1 MNKDIKKVVLAYSG
15 GLDTSVILKWLIE
28 TYKCEVITV
37 TADLGQPEDLSGVE
51 AKAYKTG
58 ASKAYVVDLRE
69 EMARD
74 FVFPMMR
81 GAARY
86 ENRYMLGTSIARPI
100 ITKALVDIARKE
112 GADAIAH
119 GATGKGN
126 DQVRFEFAAK
136 ALAPDL
142 KVIAPWR
149 EWEKHGIP
157 ISKEAK
163 RYSMDANMMHTS
175 FEGSELE
182 DPGNAPH
189 ESCHE
194 RCVPVEQAPNEPE
207 IIEVSFEHGN
217 PVAVNGEKMSP
228 YTIIKTLA
236 ELAGKHGIGRDD
248 MVENRYVGMKC
259 RGVYENPAGTLL
271 YALHRDL
278 EGLCMDRELLQL
290 RDMLAVPYSH
300 AVYNGYW
307 FSPER
312 EAMQAFMDKSQETVT
327 ARQAVQ
333 GRRVAPGPYLS
344 LLPVLRRPGHLRR
357 RQLRPQGRCRLHPSQ
372 LPAPRHVRRGPEQVG
387 QVSLPHGGR
396 GDPSAPFFPSGRPPR
411 PHPARGAAVSGPLS
425 SRAAAHTPAPPGA
438 ERSFHEHQS
447 ELGRPLRRRP
457 QRSRG
462 RLYRFPDL

>member
-1 MNKDIKKVVLAYSG
+1 MQDVKKVVLAYSG

-28 TYKCEVITV
+28 TYHCEVITC
-37 TADLGQPEDLSGVE
+37 TADLGQPRDLSGVE
-51 AKAYKTG
+51 EKALKTG

-81 GAARY
+81 GAAATKTATCWAPLSR
-86 ENRYMLGTSIARPI
+86 RPC
-100 ITKALVDIARKE
+100 ITKAIIDIARKE

-126 DQVRFEFAAK
+126 DQVRFEFSAK
-136 ALAPDL
+136 ALAPEIR
-142 KVIAPWR
+142 VIAPWR
-149 EWEKHGIP
+149 EWDLMSRTALTAFAEKHGIF

-163 RYSMDANMMHTS
+163 RYSMDANMLHTS

-182 DPGNAPH
+182 NPGNAPH
-189 ESCHE
+189 EICHD

-207 IIEVSFEHGN
+207 VIEVGFEAGN
-217 PVAVNGEKMSP
+217 PVSVNGRKLSP

-271 YALHRDL
+271 FALHRDL
-278 EGLCMDRELLQL
+278 EGICMDRELLGI

-312 EAMQAFMDKSQETVT
+312 EAMPGFFDKS
-327 ARQAVQ
+327 
-333 GRRVAPGPYLS
+333 
-344 LLPVLRRPGHLRR
+344 RR
-357 RQLRPQGRCRLHPSQ
+357 RS
-372 LPAPRHVRRGPEQVG
+372 PAPCA
-387 QVSLPHGGR
+387 
-396 GDPSAPFFPSGRPPR
+396 PSST
-411 PHPARGAAVSGPLS
+411 
-425 SRAAAHTPAPPGA
+425 RAACGPWPVPLPT
-438 ERSFHEHQS
+438 RSSPRDLATFEGGDYDHKDAAASSASTACAWACTRPS
-447 ELGRPLRRRP
+447 ETRWRNRAFQL
-457 QRSRG
+457 
-462 RLYRFPDL
+462 

>member
-1 MNKDIKKVVLAYSG
+1 MHMSDKIKKVVLAYSG

-28 TYKCEVITV
+28 TYGCDVVTV
-37 TADLGQPEDLSGVE
+37 TADLGQPEDLGGVE
-51 AKAYKTG
+51 AKALKTG
-58 ASKAYVVDLRE
+58 ASKAFVVDLRE

-86 ENRYMLGTSIARPI
+86 ENRYMLGTSIARPC
-100 ITKALVDIARKE
+100 ITRALIDVALRE

-136 ALAPDL
+136 ALAPDI

-149 EWEKHGIP
+149 QWDLMSRTALNAFAEKNGIP

-163 RYSMDANMMHTS
+163 RYSMDANMLHTS

-182 DPGNAPH
+182 DPATVPH

-194 RCVPVEQAPNEPE
+194 RCVPVEQAPDTPE
-207 IIEVSFEHGN
+207 IVEVRFEKGN
-217 PVAVNGEKMSP
+217 PVAVNGEALSP
-228 YTIIKTLA
+228 YNVIKTLA
-236 ELAGKHGIGRDD
+236 AIAGRNGIGRDD

-278 EGLCMDRELLQL
+278 EGICLDRELLQL

-327 ARQAVQ
+327 GTVKAKLYKGGVWPLCRTSPFSLFSEDLATFEGGDYDHHDAEGFIRLNALRLGMYAAVQ
-333 GRRVAPGPYLS
+333 RK
-344 LLPVLRRPGHLRR
+344 
-357 RQLRPQGRCRLHPSQ
+357 LRP
-372 LPAPRHVRRGPEQVG
+372 
-387 QVSLPHGGR
+387 
-396 GDPSAPFFPSGRPPR
+396 
-411 PHPARGAAVSGPLS
+411 
-425 SRAAAHTPAPPGA
+425 
-438 ERSFHEHQS
+438 
-447 ELGRPLRRRP
+447 
-457 QRSRG
+457 
-462 RLYRFPDL
+462 

>member
-1 MNKDIKKVVLAYSG
+1 MSKDIKKVVLAYSG

-28 TYKCEVITV
+28 TYKCEVVTV
-37 TADLGQPEDLSGVE
+37 TADLGQPEDLGGVE
-51 AKAYKTG
+51 AKALKTG
-58 ASKAYVVDLRE
+58 ASKAFVVDLRE

-86 ENRYMLGTSIARPI
+86 ENRYMLGTSIARPC
-100 ITKALVDIARKE
+100 ITKALIDVARRE

-136 ALAPDL
+136 ALAPDI

-149 EWEKHGIP
+149 EWDLMSRTALNAFAEKHGIP

-163 RYSMDANMMHTS
+163 SYSMDANMLHTS

-182 DPGNAPH
+182 DPANAPH

-194 RCVPVEQAPNEPE
+194 RCVPVEQAPDTPE
-207 IIEVSFEHGN
+207 IVEVSFEKGN
-217 PVAVNGEKMSP
+217 PVAVNGKTLSP
-228 YTIIKTLA
+228 YEVIKTLA
-236 ELAGKHGIGRDD
+236 EIAGRNGIGRDD

-278 EGLCMDRELLQL
+278 EGICLDRELLQL

-327 ARQAVQ
+327 GTVKAKLYKGGIWPLCRTSPYSLFSEDLATFEGGNYDHKDAAGFIRLNSLRLGMYAAVQ
-333 GRRVAPGPYLS
+333 QKLKK
-344 LLPVLRRPGHLRR
+344 
-357 RQLRPQGRCRLHPSQ
+357 
-372 LPAPRHVRRGPEQVG
+372 
-387 QVSLPHGGR
+387 
-396 GDPSAPFFPSGRPPR
+396 
-411 PHPARGAAVSGPLS
+411 
-425 SRAAAHTPAPPGA
+425 
-438 ERSFHEHQS
+438 
-447 ELGRPLRRRP
+447 
-457 QRSRG
+457 
-462 RLYRFPDL
+462 

>member
-1 MNKDIKKVVLAYSG
+1 MSNDIKKVVLAYSG

-37 TADLGQPEDLSGVE
+37 TADLGQPEDLGGVE
-51 AKAYKTG
+51 AKALKTG
-58 ASKAYVVDLRE
+58 ASKAFVVDLRE

-86 ENRYMLGTSIARPI
+86 ENRYMLGTSIARPC
-100 ITKALVDIARKE
+100 ITKALIDVARCE
-112 GADAIAH
+112 GALNA
-119 GATGKGN
+119 
-126 DQVRFEFAAK
+126 FA
-136 ALAPDL
+136 
-142 KVIAPWR
+142 
-149 EWEKHGIP
+149 EKHGIP

-163 RYSMDANMMHTS
+163 RYSMDANMLHTS

-182 DPGNAPH
+182 DPANAPH

-194 RCVPVEQAPNEPE
+194 RCVPVEQAPDTPE
-207 IIEVSFEHGN
+207 IVEVSFEKGN
-217 PVAVNGEKMSP
+217 PVAVNGQSLSP
-228 YTIIKTLA
+228 YNVIKTLA
-236 ELAGKHGIGRDD
+236 EIAGRNGIGRDD

-278 EGLCMDRELLQL
+278 EGICLDRELLEL

-327 ARQAVQ
+327 GTVKAKLYKGGVWPLCRTSPYSLFSEDLATFEGGNYDHKDAAGFIRLNSLRLGMYAAVQ
-333 GRRVAPGPYLS
+333 QKLKK
-344 LLPVLRRPGHLRR
+344 
-357 RQLRPQGRCRLHPSQ
+357 
-372 LPAPRHVRRGPEQVG
+372 
-387 QVSLPHGGR
+387 
-396 GDPSAPFFPSGRPPR
+396 
-411 PHPARGAAVSGPLS
+411 
-425 SRAAAHTPAPPGA
+425 
-438 ERSFHEHQS
+438 
-447 ELGRPLRRRP
+447 
-457 QRSRG
+457 
-462 RLYRFPDL
+462 

>member
-1 MNKDIKKVVLAYSG
+1 MSKDIKKVVLAYSG

-28 TYKCEVITV
+28 TYKCEVVTV
-37 TADLGQPEDLSGVE
+37 TADLGQPEDLGGVE
-51 AKAYKTG
+51 AKALKTG
-58 ASKAYVVDLRE
+58 ASKAFVVDLRE

-86 ENRYMLGTSIARPI
+86 ENRYMLGTSIARPC
-100 ITKALVDIARKE
+100 ITKALIDVARKE

-136 ALAPDL
+136 ALAPDIR
-142 KVIAPWR
+142 VIAPWR
-149 EWEKHGIP
+149 EWDLMSRTALNAFAEKHGIP

-163 RYSMDANMMHTS
+163 RYSMDANMLHTS

-182 DPGNAPH
+182 DPANAPH

-194 RCVPVEQAPNEPE
+194 RCVPVEQAPDTPE
-207 IIEVSFEHGN
+207 IVEVTFEKGN
-217 PVAVNGEKMSP
+217 PVAVNGKSLSP
-228 YTIIKTLA
+228 YNVIKTLA
-236 ELAGKHGIGRDD
+236 EIAGRNGIGRDD

-278 EGLCMDRELLQL
+278 EGICLDRELLQL

-312 EAMQAFMDKSQETVT
+312 EAMQAFMDKSQETVSGT
-327 ARQAVQ
+327 VKAKLYKGGVWPLCRTSPYSLFSEDLATFEGGNYDHKDAAGFIRLNSLRLGMYAAVQ
-333 GRRVAPGPYLS
+333 QKLKK
-344 LLPVLRRPGHLRR
+344 
-357 RQLRPQGRCRLHPSQ
+357 
-372 LPAPRHVRRGPEQVG
+372 
-387 QVSLPHGGR
+387 
-396 GDPSAPFFPSGRPPR
+396 
-411 PHPARGAAVSGPLS
+411 
-425 SRAAAHTPAPPGA
+425 
-438 ERSFHEHQS
+438 
-447 ELGRPLRRRP
+447 
-457 QRSRG
+457 
-462 RLYRFPDL
+462 